1 MRRALL
7 AITGLAAGT
16 TAMVVLKG
24 SPGTSPVAQD
34 LPVAP
39 APVVPAPAG
48 PTPAGEDVPAAPSP
62 ERTSASPRPGRTA
75 TRAPA
80 SRPSGTTRTPSAP
93 RTTTKAPPPAP
104 TTRTVTGPVVENEY
118 GNVQVQI
125 TLRGSRIVDVVAL
138 ELPEETAQ
146 SDQRSEQVDGRYSG
160 SSGLVVQRQ
169 SADVDTVSGATATST
184 SYKRSLQAAIDRAN

>member
-16 TAMVVLKG
+16 TALVVLKG
-24 SPGTSPVAQD
+24 SPGTSPVAQE

-48 PTPAGEDVPAAPSP
+48 PTPTGGEVSAAPSP
-62 ERTSASPRPGRTA
+62 TRTSASPRPGRTV
-75 TRAPA
+75 TRAP
-80 SRPSGTTRTPSAP
+80 SSGPSATTRAPSAP
-93 RTTTKAPPPAP
+93 RTTRKPPPAS

-125 TLRGSRIVDVVAL
+125 TLRGMRIVDVVAL

>member
-34 LPVAP
+34 LSAAP
-39 APVVPAPAG
+39 PPVVPAPAG
-48 PTPAGEDVPAAPSP
+48 PTPTDGQVSAAPSP
-62 ERTSASPRPGRTA
+62 SRTGASPRPGRTA
-75 TRAPA
+75 TRPPA
-80 SRPSGTTRTPSAP
+80 SRPSATTRAPSAP
-93 RTTTKAPPPAP
+93 RTTTKPPPAP

-125 TLRGSRIVDVVAL
+125 TLRGTRIVDVVAL

-160 SSGLVVQRQ
+160 TSGLVVQRQ

-184 SYKRSLQAAIDRAN
+184 SYRQSLQAAIDRAN